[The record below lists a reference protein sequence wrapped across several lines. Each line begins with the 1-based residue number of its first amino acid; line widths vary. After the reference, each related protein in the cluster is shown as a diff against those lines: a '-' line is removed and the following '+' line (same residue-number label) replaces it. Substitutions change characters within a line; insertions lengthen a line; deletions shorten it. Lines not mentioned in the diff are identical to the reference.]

1 MLAVQLLGELTVEA
15 DGRPVAPPQSRR
27 AWSLLAWLALHPGE
41 HARGAVAARF
51 WPEVLDSS
59 ARASLRS
66 AAWSLRRA
74 LGPDADGAL
83 VAGRDRIGLRCE
95 TDVARFDADVAA
107 GRLEDAV
114 ALCRGPLLADLDED
128 WVLEARDEHAERVGA
143 VLSQLASAAGT
154 HEDGVTWARRRLA
167 LDPLDEASAR
177 DLMSRLAAAGD
188 RAGAIVVFDR
198 LSDRLRT
205 VLGLAPSAATRQLAA
220 SVRAQEPSV
229 GEDAAAPPAR
239 ADRPPLVGRG
249 DELRALLALWAHV
262 REGGGAVA
270 LLSGEAGIGKTRLAG
285 ELLALACADGARTA
299 RGTAVDLGGATPFGL
314 WIELLGDLVGGL
326 DAPPPGARWPEELA
340 RLAPSLPRRLG
351 RASAVPADLPPDV
364 ARGRLFEAAIE
375 LAEHAS
381 DAAPL
386 VLLLDDVHLADA
398 PSLELAAYVARRIE
412 RLPVLLVLTRRTVP
426 RRDAVD
432 ALAHVA
438 RERGVAV
445 AELDLEPLVRRD
457 VEQLVATVAA
467 LDATQRDR
475 VIAAADGNPLLAL
488 ESARATARGDVG
500 PPSSLRGAVRTAI
513 ATLAEPA
520 RHAAELAATAG
531 RDLGR
536 TELAALAPPEAV
548 LEAMDSGLFRS
559 TDGRFGFRHALLRE
573 AVYADLDDARRV
585 MLHEQLAG
593 ALVGRPSEAAHHL
606 RLAGRDDLAA
616 GRLVRAA
623 EDAARATAFAEA
635 AAYLQEAIEIGPPA
649 PEPHLRLAAHLAALG
664 RRGPAL
670 AHLETGLGLLDP
682 ADAAGRAAAHLGAAR
697 WFRGS
702 LCHPESARDASR
714 RGLQVLAGAG
724 LDDRELRAELL
735 LIRAWCEVTIAG
747 TAAADETLEELAALG
762 VDLEGDPLRRH
773 DLESVQG
780 LIALAD
786 GRLRD
791 AEDLLIAAGSAGE
804 RTGRPDMAYGG
815 WSNAACIAAA
825 VGALPRALQH
835 ADRGAAT
842 TVGFPVLEFQM
853 AGLRA
858 FLLARLGRREQ
869 SRAATE
875 LQVELAARLGIPE
888 LSALADHDAGL
899 LALLAGDHERAALLL
914 GRALAGDPPV
924 QRAEA
929 RLRRAEALAR
939 LGRADAADAEIR
951 AAVLEPVRPLHR
963 PAVLV
968 ARMVFAQALSARA
981 RGDVALAETRLR
993 EAAAHW
999 RRLASDGEHSRDHLA
1014 SLVDLG
1020 RPPVTGVLDPEL
1032 ELARVAA
1039 ELKELQPVPG

>member
-177 DLMSRLAAAGD
+177 DLMTRLAAAGD

-205 VLGLAPSAATRQLAA
+205 VLGLAPSAATRELAA
-220 SVRAQEPSV
+220 SVRAQEP
-229 GEDAAAPPAR
+229 AAADDGAAPQR

-249 DELRALLALWAHV
+249 EELRALLALWAHV

-270 LLSGEAGIGKTRLAG
+270 LLSGEGGIGKTRLAG
-285 ELLALACADGARTA
+285 ELLARARAAGARTA
-299 RGTAVDLGGATPFGL
+299 RGTAVDLGGAPPFGL
-314 WIELLGDLVGGL
+314 WIELLGDLVGAL
-326 DAPPPGARWPEELA
+326 DAPPSGARWPEELA

-375 LAEHAS
+375 LAEHAG

-445 AELDLEPLVRRD
+445 AELDLEPLERRD
-457 VEQLVATVAA
+457 VEELVGTVAT
-467 LDATQRDR
+467 LDAAQRER

-513 ATLAEPA
+513 ATLGEPA
-520 RHAAELAATAG
+520 RRAAEVAATAG

-536 TELAALAPPEAV
+536 TELATLAAPEAV

-635 AAYLQEAIEIGPPA
+635 AAYLQEAIAIGPPA
-649 PEPHLRLAAHLAALG
+649 PGPHLQLAAHLAALG
-664 RRGPAL
+664 QRGPAL

-702 LCHPESARDASR
+702 LCHPQSARDATLH
-714 RGLQVLAGAG
+714 GLDALDAAG
-724 LDDRELRAELL
+724 LGERELRAELL

-747 TAAADETLEELAALG
+747 AAAADETLKELAALG
-762 VDLEGDPLRRH
+762 VDLEGDALRRH

-791 AEDLLIAAGSAGE
+791 AEDLHVAAGGAGE

-835 ADRGAAT
+835 ADRGAAA
-842 TVGFPVLEFQM
+842 TVGFPVVEFQM

-858 FLLARLGRREQ
+858 FLLARLGRHEE
-869 SRAATE
+869 SRAATD
-875 LQVELAARLGIPE
+875 LQVELAARLGVPE
-888 LSALADHDAGL
+888 LTALADHDAGL
-899 LALLAGDHERAALLL
+899 LAMLGGDHERAALLL

-963 PAVLV
+963 PVVLV

-981 RGDVALAETRLR
+981 RGDLVLAEARLR
-993 EAAAHW
+993 EAEAHW
-999 RRLASDGEHSRDHLA
+999 RRLASDGAHSRDHLA

-1020 RPPVTGVLDPEL
+1020 RPPVTGVVDPEL
-1032 ELARVAA
+1032 ELTRVAA